1 MGDAR
6 QYDWRES
13 PISAAMTLTAA
24 QKGAALM
31 VAGVFCMAS
40 MDAMI
45 KILGHSI
52 PVAQIVW
59 LRFVSQALLVGA
71 GLLIA
76 RRTLFTSAHT
86 KLHMLRGLAT
96 TFSSYLFFLGIIY
109 LPLADAT
116 ALIQLGPVMVTL
128 GAVLVLGETIGRRRI
143 LGIATAFLG
152 AMLII
157 RPGSSVMSPAAAFP
171 MLGAIGFTVY
181 ALATRF
187 VRSDGPW
194 TALFLQGVFGMM
206 FSSLLV
212 PFFWQPI
219 ALAKVPVVAALVG
232 FGILGHLLMIRA
244 FAAAPA
250 GDIAPYGYAG
260 LLFAVIFGLL
270 LFGEIPDGFTI
281 IGAVVIV
288 TAGIYVWYRE
298 RLIQA
303 QDDNG

>member
-1 MGDAR
+1 
-6 QYDWRES
+6 
-13 PISAAMTLTAA
+13 
-24 QKGAALM
+24 M

-40 MDAMI
+40 MDVMA

-59 LRFVSQALLVGA
+59 LRFVSQALLVGG
-71 GLLIA
+71 GLIIA
-76 RRTLFTSAHT
+76 RHGLFTSAHI

-96 TFSSYLFFLGIIY
+96 TFSSYMFFLGIIY

-128 GAVLVLGETIGRRRI
+128 GAVFVLGETIGRRRI
-143 LGIATAFLG
+143 IAIAVAFLG

-157 RPGSSVMSPAAAFP
+157 RPGSSVMSPASAFP
-171 MLGAIGFTVY
+171 MLGAVGFTVY

-194 TALFLQGVFGMM
+194 TALFLQGVFGTM

-219 ALAKVPVVAALVG
+219 ALADAPAVAALVG

-260 LLFAVIFGLL
+260 LLFAVTFGLV
-270 LFGEIPDGFTI
+270 LFGETPDGVTLL
-281 IGAVVIV
+281 GAVVIV
-288 TAGIYVWYRE
+288 TAGLYVWYRE
-298 RLIQA
+298 RLTQV

>member
-1 MGDAR
+1 
-6 QYDWRES
+6 
-13 PISAAMTLTAA
+13 MTLTAA

-31 VAGVFCMAS
+31 FAGVFCMAS

-143 LGIATAFLG
+143 LGIAAAFLG

>member
-1 MGDAR
+1 
-6 QYDWRES
+6 
-13 PISAAMTLTAA
+13 MTLTPA

-31 VAGVFCMAS
+31 VAGVFSMACMDVMA
-40 MDAMI
+40 
-45 KILGHSI
+45 KTLGHSI
-52 PVAQIVW
+52 PVAKIVW
-59 LRFVSQALLVGA
+59 LRFVSQALLVGT
-71 GLLIA
+71 GLVIA
-76 RRTLFTSAHT
+76 RRALFTSAHL

-96 TFSSYLFFLGIIY
+96 TFSSYMFFLGIIY

-143 LGIATAFLG
+143 LGIAAAFLG

-157 RPGSSVMSPAAAFP
+157 RPGSSVMSPASAFP
-171 MLGAIGFTVY
+171 MLGAVGFTVY

-194 TALFLQGVFGMM
+194 TALFLQGVFGTIV
-206 FSSLLV
+206 SSLVV

-219 ALAKVPVVAALVG
+219 ALAEVPVVAALVG
-232 FGILGHLLMIRA
+232 FGIVGHLLMIRA

-260 LLFAVIFGLL
+260 LLFAVIFGVL
-270 LFGEIPDGFTI
+270 LFGETPDGFTLL
-281 IGAVVIV
+281 GAVVIV
-288 TAGIYVWYRE
+288 TAGLYVWYRE

-303 QDDNG
+303 QDNNG

>member
-1 MGDAR
+1 
-6 QYDWRES
+6 
-13 PISAAMTLTAA
+13 
-24 QKGAALM
+24 M
-31 VAGVFCMAS
+31 VVGVFCMTS
-40 MDAMI
+40 MDVMA

-59 LRFVSQALLVGA
+59 LRFVSQALLVGG
-71 GLLIA
+71 GLIIA
-76 RRTLFTSAHT
+76 RRALFTSAHI

-96 TFSSYLFFLGIIY
+96 TFSSYMFFLGIIY

-128 GAVLVLGETIGRRRI
+128 GAVFVLGETIGHRRI
-143 LGIATAFLG
+143 VAIAVAFLG

-157 RPGSSVMSPAAAFP
+157 RPGSSVMSPASAFP
-171 MLGAIGFTVY
+171 MLGAVGFTFY

-194 TALFLQGVFGMM
+194 TALFLQGVFGTM

-219 ALAKVPVVAALVG
+219 ALADAPAVAALVG

-260 LLFAVIFGLL
+260 LLFAVSFGLL
-270 LFGEIPDGFTI
+270 LFGETPDGVTLL
-281 IGAVVIV
+281 GAVVIV

-298 RLIQA
+298 RLTQV